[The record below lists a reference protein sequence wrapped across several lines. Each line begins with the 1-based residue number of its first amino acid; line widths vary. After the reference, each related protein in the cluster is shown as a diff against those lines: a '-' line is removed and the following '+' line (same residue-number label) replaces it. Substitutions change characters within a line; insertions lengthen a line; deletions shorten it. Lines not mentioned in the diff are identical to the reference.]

1 MLYQLS
7 YFRIVALFSFASAKV
22 DEIFVSAN
30 IWNKKMQGNAFF

>member
-1 MLYQLS
+1 
-7 YFRIVALFSFASAKV
+7 LFSFACAKV